1 MRRSRAVSGARGAIG
16 RMGMVGGSCF
26 WESVTGLQDFQI
38 AANYLLESA
47 PAGSAVGDL
56 VKVLGATQGFLRVV
70 KRESGALCMFYIAS
84 KAAAAPATVSKV
96 RAYH

>member
-1 MRRSRAVSGARGAIG
+1 
-16 RMGMVGGSCF
+16 
-26 WESVTGLQDFQI
+26 VTGLQDFLI
-38 AANYLLESA
+38 TENSLLKSA
-47 PAGSAVGDL
+47 SAGLAVNDL
-56 VKVLGATQGFLRVV
+56 AKVPGATQGFLRVV